1 MTVCCCQYVL
11 CRLAW
16 LRFLAVWRRFCHSN
30 AKHCNKQHRTKQL
43 LNADGDTA
51 TSDDTTAKDVVK
63 TVPVSRRS
71 GNIALN
77 R

>member
-16 LRFLAVWRRFCHSN
+16 LRFLAVWRKFCHSN
-30 AKHCNKQHRTKQL
+30 AKHCNKQHRMQQL
-43 LNADGDTA
+43 PNADSVTA
-51 TSDDTTAKDVVK
+51 TSDETAAKDVVK
-63 TVPVSRRS
+63 TVTVSRRN
-71 GNIALN
+71 GNNALN